1 MIYPYVSLELKSGLL
16 VEGLLVSLNDEL
28 TIVTPALEYHPD
40 TLKLAFSTQDV
51 QQITPALPISAYKDN
66 NINIDLSFVASRE
79 QTAKA
84 IRESVNSIVDAYHSD
99 GSLKKPLPKWGEPDG
114 TQIGFD

>member
-1 MIYPYVSLELKSGLL
+1 MTIYPYVAIEFKSGMTI
-16 VEGLLVSLNDEL
+16 EGLLVSLNDEL
-28 TIVTPALEYHPD
+28 VIITPALQYNAD
-40 TLKLAFSTQDV
+40 TLKLAFSTSDV
-51 QQITPALPISAYKDN
+51 QQITPALPISEYKNVNLDF
-66 NINIDLSFVASRE
+66 SFATSPE
-79 QTAKA
+79 QTAQA